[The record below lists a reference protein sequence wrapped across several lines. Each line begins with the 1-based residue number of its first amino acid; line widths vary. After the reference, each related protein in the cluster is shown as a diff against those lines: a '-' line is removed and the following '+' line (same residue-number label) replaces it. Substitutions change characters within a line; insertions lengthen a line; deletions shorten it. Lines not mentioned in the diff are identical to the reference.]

1 MRTKYLF
8 PMIVLGPPKGYNLN
22 YLFPVE
28 RLTKHMPHTAE
39 TLQIERIHFYN
50 GKVIKIKKGLLE
62 YNGKKWVDTKA
73 ATYKCESIIKGE
85 ENLSNIEY
93 IETHIEILTS
103 GFFNNPIY
111 FTPLNYTVYNSIDKK
126 NFISDG
132 QLKFGALRTID
143 QFSAFNKWIEGYP
156 DCNISKLR
164 NIDESI
170 IIINPYPADAKVY
183 ITLDGSSVI
192 NKSIM
197 VKSLIA
203 IKLPISSIIKNNN
216 EWSGQVIIK
225 GKNRLILFFM
235 KHRMDKPS
243 HITTLEHSENYRG
256 EPTYYSFSNTL
267 KKIKQKI
274 LR

>member
-8 PMIVLGPPKGYNLN
+8 PMIILGPPKGYNLN

-103 GFFNNPIY
+103 GFFNNPVY

-132 QLKFGALRTID
+132 QLKFGAPRTID

-197 VKSLIA
+197 VKSLMA

-216 EWSGQVIIK
+216 EWSGQVIIT

-235 KHRMDKPS
+235 KHMMDNPS
-243 HITTLEHSENYRG
+243 NITTLEHSENYRG

-267 KKIKQKI
+267 IRIKQKI